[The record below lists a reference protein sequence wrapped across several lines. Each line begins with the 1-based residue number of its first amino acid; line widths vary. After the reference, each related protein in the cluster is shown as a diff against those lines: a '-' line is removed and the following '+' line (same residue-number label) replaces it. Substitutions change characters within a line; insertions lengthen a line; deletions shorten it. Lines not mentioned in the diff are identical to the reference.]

1 MLMEDEVIDAVRDHL
16 IEQGWTVLSRARA
29 VQHGDDLVAKRD
41 HVRFEI
47 EAKGASSSK
56 PGSGRYGMPF
66 SKAQVFDHVAKAVLK
81 ALRVISRGD
90 ARAGIAFPDNADHR
104 AEITRVANALG
115 QLRVTVFW
123 VSDDGVVT
131 EDVPSGDDG

>member
-1 MLMEDEVIDAVRDHL
+1 M
-16 IEQGWTVLSRARA
+16 
-29 VQHGDDLVAKRD
+29 QHGDDPVAERD

-47 EAKGASSSK
+47 EAKGATSSK

-81 ALRVISRGD
+81 ALRVTSHGS

-104 AEITRVANALG
+104 AEIARVTTALSRLG
-115 QLRVTVFW
+115 VTVFW

-131 EDVPSGDDG
+131 EDLPSGDFG